1 MGDKDNSFCI
11 DNKTTFNEK
20 VDMFEKNSKLN
31 SKNDSERNSFQI
43 DYGNDIEPKL
53 SFANKL
59 KFFQSKKP
67 KDKKLNK
74 TTIMYS
80 TKIDLKDNTNK
91 NLKSEKD
98 NIKNNRKVTKL
109 NTSYVTK
116 DKIRSG
122 KVDIT
127 ETNKKKDKTIPTDK
141 KICEKPT
148 NPNIGKFVGEKIKKK
163 IQVEEKN
170 KSTYLLNN
178 TKYNNNL
185 SKNTNNTYKTNNTNN
200 TNDNV
205 SNKGAIKKIERINNN
220 NNDSKKKNYKGVIDN
235 LKMYNNTA
243 SNFYKNKNIIN
254 NNYKKEKKE
263 CPNPKEKKTSQF
275 APKNEKETKKKMQRE
290 NYHKINNDNKNKE
303 NDPNFKD
310 ILSIFNNEQNK
321 SGMTQNDINAENL
334 RIYRNS
340 LHQRKRYKKIIILNH
355 KPNDQETNGNDI
367 KKDNKD
373 EVNKNEDNKKED
385 NINKRNIVTFTAE
398 KKNIPS
404 PKTNI
409 QPIKINNN
417 NEESKISPKKNNQN
431 KDNDINNKNQT
442 EMPVDFRE
450 SIRNRARS
458 TKSQPKSKMIN
469 QNIDSNKI
477 EYITLDNTIS
487 VNSKTKTNSFCKAF
501 FISSFPKTNGK
512 IIDGSEGKLAD
523 CGHEECSQLP
533 SFDPEI
539 IYKYPGKD
547 SKELEINNILASISF
562 PNYIK
567 VCYSDDEDKI
577 FTIKNFRTCITN
589 QLGDRF
595 YAMFYHFY
603 VKMGNN
609 EFYKEYNNNL
619 MEKIAMKYCGEL
631 NEDVESGATLINKI
645 NKKKYVYIPH
655 CICLISQY
663 PYFSQMEKCLESIM
677 VTLKTNSNKEKVSN
691 DIIAYII
698 TYLVQSIPSP
708 YLNTSI
714 SFVIP
719 NCSDLIEINPCFYQ
733 ELNLLGFNPS
743 SLLETLSINNF
754 IVLIK
759 LLLLEQKILFISDD
773 YDNLTKVSLNLIS
786 LLYPLTWIHIYIPII
801 TEKML
806 KYLQSFLPFFSGMHR
821 TLYKQKKVQEILVT
835 SHKDLFIFDI
845 DNNIFDISCN
855 LLKKK
860 KVNPTKFIN
869 NNLPNI
875 PKKIEDMI
883 IYQLNILKSYYKN
896 QTPKG
901 NNLISNN
908 IKIKLL
914 FIQVFI
920 ELFSNYRKYLVTIGD
935 LPVFNANDFIKEKK
949 DNERKFYKELTS
961 TQLYQFFIQN
971 SLKYINNNKNYF
983 FDEIIKDY
991 LDKKEKAAKN
1001 KICIVVNND
1010 FVNVMDEKFFKIFV
1024 TYVIKPND
1032 LVNNSK
1038 GKKLVDDLKS
1048 YLKKEF
1054 KFKQDLNNNNIIK
1067 ENKRIVERNIN
1078 ITNKIEKKEYKY
1090 FITPE
1095 EENEKE
1101 NEKLNDKEN
1110 MENNLDDN
1118 MNNKKLKNNKKNNNK
1133 DENLDIRNYNDE
1145 IEEGL
1150 TESEKEDIRDNIKA
1164 TLSRIFKSE
1173 KIDIKG
1179 DTEILLSS
1187 MDKQYGRNY
1196 FIDLIKL
1203 NKKGKQIKIISGD
1216 SYKILSDVISKSLLK
1231 DIKSS
1236 QRNIIN
1242 TIKLLKPCCYFKTTA
1257 NKLELSLL
1265 GKIGEILNNNY
1276 RIFYE
1281 LSFWE
1286 LWIEDDL
1293 SDNEYKILNSF
1304 KKMLKNDEYHYIDE
1318 DDSEI
1323 IDFKENYKKYLKEAK
1338 NNMVEL
1344 KLDRSF
1350 ILTVIQESF

>member
-1 MGDKDNSFCI
+1 MI
-11 DNKTTFNEK
+11 
-20 VDMFEKNSKLN
+20 V
-31 SKNDSERNSFQI
+31 
-43 DYGNDIEPKL
+43 
-53 SFANKL
+53 
-59 KFFQSKKP
+59 
-67 KDKKLNK
+67 
-74 TTIMYS
+74 
-80 TKIDLKDNTNK
+80 
-91 NLKSEKD
+91 
-98 NIKNNRKVTKL
+98 
-109 NTSYVTK
+109 
-116 DKIRSG
+116 
-122 KVDIT
+122 
-127 ETNKKKDKTIPTDK
+127 
-141 KICEKPT
+141 
-148 NPNIGKFVGEKIKKK
+148 
-163 IQVEEKN
+163 
-170 KSTYLLNN
+170 
-178 TKYNNNL
+178 
-185 SKNTNNTYKTNNTNN
+185 
-200 TNDNV
+200 
-205 SNKGAIKKIERINNN
+205 
-220 NNDSKKKNYKGVIDN
+220 KKKNYKGVIDN
-235 LKMYNNTA
+235 LKMYNKTA
-243 SNFYKNKNIIN
+243 SNFYKNRNVIN
-254 NNYKKEKKE
+254 NSYNKEKKE
-263 CPNPKEKKTSQF
+263 CQNPKEKKTSQF
-275 APKNEKETKKKMQRE
+275 APKNEKETKKKVQRE
-290 NYHKINNDNKNKE
+290 NYHKINNDNKKKD

-310 ILSIFNNEQNK
+310 ILSDFKNEQNK
-321 SGMTQNDINAENL
+321 SGMTKNDINAENL

-355 KPNDQETNGNDI
+355 KPNDQANIANDI

-373 EVNKNEDNKKED
+373 EDNKNEDNKKED
-385 NINKRNIVTFTAE
+385 NNNKRNIVTFTVE
-398 KKNIPS
+398 KKNIPP
-404 PKTNI
+404 PKTNNI
-409 QPIKINNN
+409 VPIRNNNNN
-417 NEESKISPKKNNQN
+417 NEESNYSPKKNNQN
-431 KDNDINNKNQT
+431 KDNKNQT
-442 EMPVDFRE
+442 EMPIDFRE
-450 SIRNRARS
+450 TIKNRARAA
-458 TKSQPKSKMIN
+458 KSLPKSKMIN
-469 QNIDSNKI
+469 QNIDSNKV

-501 FISSFPKTNGK
+501 FISSFPKANGK
-512 IIDGSEGKLAD
+512 IINGSEGKLAD

-567 VCYSDDEDKI
+567 LCYSDDEDKI

-609 EFYKEYNNNL
+609 EFYKEYKNNL
-619 MEKIAMKYCGEL
+619 METIAMKYCGEL

-655 CICLISQY
+655 CLCLISKY

-677 VTLKTNSNKEKVSN
+677 ITLKTNSNKEKAIN

-708 YLNTSI
+708 YINTSI
-714 SFVIP
+714 SFVVP

-733 ELNLLGFNPS
+733 ELNLLGFNPA

-821 TLYKQKKVQEILVT
+821 TLYKQKKVQELLVT

-896 QTPKG
+896 QTPEG
-901 NNLISNN
+901 NNLIINN

-935 LPVFNANDFIKEKK
+935 LPVFNVNDFLKEKK

-971 SLKYINNNKNYF
+971 SLKYINNNNNMNYF

-991 LDKKEKAAKN
+991 LDKKEKAPKN

-1010 FVNVMDEKFFKIFV
+1010 FVDDMNEKFFKIFV
-1024 TYVIKPND
+1024 TYVIKPNH
-1032 LVNNSK
+1032 LVKNSK

-1067 ENKRIVERNIN
+1067 ENKRIVEKNIN

-1110 MENNLDDN
+1110 MDNNLDDN
-1118 MNNKKLKNNKKNNNK
+1118 MNAKKLKNNKKMK
-1133 DENLDIRNYNDE
+1133 DENIDIRNYKDE

-1164 TLSRIFKSE
+1164 TLSKIFKSE

-1265 GKIGEILNNNY
+1265 GKIGEILTNNY

-1344 KLDRSF
+1344 KLNRSF
-1350 ILTVIQESF
+1350 ILTVIQESFWKYIKNDDEYQKQLVTEIMNMK